1 MTDVAIVG
9 FGAIGKRVAAL
20 LREGGGRG
28 RVATVLLRPGSAA
41 AGAAEGAG
49 LRVVT
54 DPAALLS
61 SGPGLVVEC
70 AGQEALAAHGPA
82 LLGAGVDL
90 VAASIGALADAALER
105 ALKQAAQRSGA
116 ALLLPAGAVGG
127 IDALAA
133 MRLAGLERVTYRS
146 RKPPAAWAGSPAED
160 LVDLTALTEP
170 AVFYR
175 GAARAAAARFPK
187 NANVAATVALAGLGF
202 EATAVELVADPGSGA
217 NVHEIE
223 AEGASG
229 RFSIRLE
236 GRPDPDNPRTSA
248 LTALSLVRAV
258 RNHLEAWRI

>member
-1 MTDVAIVG
+1 MIAIAIIG
-9 FGAIGKRVAAL
+9 YGAIGARVSTL
-20 LREGGGRG
+20 LRDGGGRS
-28 RVATVLLRPGSAA
+28 RVETVLLRPGSK
-41 AGAAEGAG
+41 AAEQAEAAG

-61 SGPGLVVEC
+61 ERPGLVVEC
-70 AGQEALAAHGPA
+70 AGQEALSAHGPT
-82 LLGAGVDL
+82 LLQAGVDL

-105 ALKQAAQRSGA
+105 RLRAAAEASGA

-146 RKPPAAWAGSPAED
+146 RKPPAAWAGSPAEELLD
-160 LVDLTALTEP
+160 LAALSEP
-170 AVFYR
+170 ATFYR

-202 EATAVELVADPGSGA
+202 DATEVELVADPGSGA

-258 RNHLEAWRI
+258 RNHGEAWRI

>member
-1 MTDVAIVG
+1 MTTVALIG
-9 FGAIGKRVAAL
+9 YGAIGARVATL
-20 LREGGGRG
+20 LREGGGRA
-28 RVATVLLRPGSAA
+28 VVETVLLRPGSAA
-41 AGAAEGAG
+41 AARAEAAG
-49 LRVVT
+49 LRVVA

-61 SGPGLVVEC
+61 AGPGLVVEC
-70 AGQEALAAHGPA
+70 AGQEALSAHGPA
-82 LLGAGVDL
+82 LLEAGVDL
-90 VAASIGALADAALER
+90 VAASIGALADAGLER
-105 ALKQAAQRSGA
+105 RLRQAAEASGA

-146 RKPPAAWAGSPAED
+146 RKPPAAWAGSPAEEM
-160 LVDLTALTEP
+160 LDLTNLTET

-202 EATAVELVADPGSGA
+202 DATEVELVADPGSGA

-223 AEGASG
+223 AEGVSG

-258 RNHLEAWRI
+258 RNHGEAWRI